1 MLRERKQ
8 IARLVRQQLTLVR
21 EKAGLT
27 QEDLARE
34 MGLDQP
40 QVSKLES
47 GRTELAVVDLVL
59 AARALGVAPARLL
72 ATVPT
77 PPRQM
82 TLPIDK
88 LARSDARLVQQL
100 VHTLVMCASARRPAS
115 RSIRKSATR

>member
-1 MLRERKQ
+1 MPKERNR
-8 IARLVRQQLTLVR
+8 IATLVRQQLTTVR
-21 EKAGLT
+21 ESAGLT

-34 MGLDQP
+34 IGLDQP
-40 QVSKLES
+40 QMSKLES

-59 AARALGVAPARLL
+59 AARALGVTPARLL

-100 VHTLVMCASARRPAS
+100 VHTLVQCAKARRPAS
-115 RSIRKSATR
+115 RSIRKSAAR